1 MNKTLSMI
9 LTAAAGLFVGLLL
22 GYTIGVNKGLEAA
35 RGGAAGQGAAAMPSP
50 GMPSPGMPPAGMPH
64 PRMPSA
70 GGPLAGVPARED
82 PQAVAAAQQRIAMNQ
97 QLLARDP
104 KNVTA
109 WIALGNDY
117 FDTHQAQQAIDA
129 YAAALKLQPA
139 NPDVL
144 TDQGVMYEQ
153 LADYDHA
160 LANFDQAQKIDPRHV
175 QSAFNLG
182 VIWGK
187 YKNQPAKAAVAWK
200 RVLELAPNSPQ
211 AAEARQNL
219 AALGQ

>member
-1 MNKTLSMI
+1 MNKTLSMV
-9 LTAAAGLFVGLLL
+9 LTAAAGLLVGLLL
-22 GYTIGVNKGLEAA
+22 GYTIGVSKGLEAG
-35 RGGAAGQGAAAMPSP
+35 RGAPVVQGAAGMP
-50 GMPSPGMPPAGMPH
+50 PSGMPPAGMP
-64 PRMPSA
+64 PA
-70 GGPLAGVPARED
+70 GGPAQDD
-82 PQAVAAAQQRIAMNQ
+82 PRALAAAQQRIAMSQ
-97 QLLARDP
+97 QIVAKDP
-104 KNVTA
+104 KNAAA

-117 FDTHQAQQAIDA
+117 FDTHQAQKAIDA
-129 YAAALKLQPA
+129 YGAALKLQPA

-182 VIWGK
+182 VIWGR
-187 YKNQPAKAAVAWK
+187 YKNEPAKAAAAWK
-200 RVLELAPNSPQ
+200 RVVELAPNTPQ
-211 AAEARQNL
+211 AAEARKNL